1 MSTQTQLHWALW
13 LVPIIATIG
22 VLAGSVMVAFD
33 KVICR
38 NDPRPVVSI
47 LGLAVVAVVGTGT
60 FIVLK
65 LLSARLYA

>member
-1 MSTQTQLHWALW
+1 MSTQTQLLWALW

-22 VLAGSVMVAFD
+22 VLAGSIMIAFD
-33 KVICR
+33 KVTCR

-47 LGLAVVAVVGTGT
+47 LGLAVVGTGT